1 MMQQTDDAVIPALLG
16 LRITFREG
24 PSGDEEIGGAD
35 DLEGDPRSLRAV
47 RAGPNPARAPS
58 TQRGPRLLDRGQK
71 RLLEPRAAAFE
82 LRHLIEAASL
92 QLGDRGIV

>member
-16 LRITFREG
+16 LRITCGEG
-24 PSGDEEIGGAD
+24 ASGDDEIGRA

-47 RAGPNPARAPS
+47 HAGPNPARAPS
-58 TQRGPRLLDRGQK
+58 SQRGPRLLDRGQE
-71 RLLEPRAAAFE
+71 RLLEPRAAALE
-82 LRHLIEAASL
+82 LRHLIEAAAL